1 MPMQTTSQTPQQPA
15 PPPPGSPVT
24 TVEELVSHFERGCK
38 TGPLMVGLE
47 HEKIGVALDPDGRVR
62 PLPYDD
68 EPGRPQIRALLQGLV
83 GSGWTPVEEQGSVI
97 ALKRSN
103 ASVTLEPGGQ
113 FELSGRPFTLETDG
127 VAELHQHLRELLPL
141 AEQSGAAF
149 LGCGFRPLGTWDDV
163 KWMPKGRYRV
173 MRAYLPTRG
182 TLGVEMMKRTA
193 TVQANLDYTSE
204 ADAIEKM
211 RLGLGLG
218 PLVTALYA
226 ASPLVDGK
234 PTDWRSYRAH
244 CWTDTDND
252 RCGFLPF
259 MFDEGA
265 GFRAYAEWALDVP
278 MFFVYRHGTY
288 TPAEGLTFRRFMHEG
303 FRGERATLA
312 DWELHLSTLFPDA
325 RMKQYVELRTAD
337 AGPLDLVQA
346 LGALWRG
353 LFYSDDSRRA
363 AWELVRD
370 LSIDER
376 DQLRRDVTKQALH
389 ARVRGRDIAPL
400 VEEMVALAAAGLRSL
415 GAPLGAALLEPLL
428 ERARS
433 RRCPADDILA
443 AFNEVNGDPR
453 AFVERVKIRID

>member
-1 MPMQTTSQTPQQPA
+1 MQPSPLSPSPA
-15 PPPPGSPVT
+15 PPAASTPVT
-24 TVEELVSHFERGCK
+24 GVEELVDHFARGSK
-38 TGPLMVGLE
+38 TGALYVGLE
-47 HEKIGVALDPDGRVR
+47 HEKVGVALDPDGNVR
-62 PLPYDD
+62 PLPYEDQ
-68 EPGRPQIRALLQGLV
+68 PGRPQIRDLLSGLTQA
-83 GSGWTPVEEQGSVI
+83 GWQPVNEQGQVI
-97 ALKRSN
+97 ALRRNN

-113 FELSGRPFTLETDG
+113 FELSGRPHSDEMEG
-127 VAELHQHLRELLPL
+127 VRELDDHLRELLPL
-141 AEQSGAAF
+141 AEASGAAF
-149 LGCGFRPLGTWDDV
+149 IGCGFRPFGTWDDV
-163 KWMPKGRYRV
+163 PWMPKGRYRV

-182 TLGVEMMKRTA
+182 RLGVEMMKRTA
-193 TVQANLDYTSE
+193 TVQANLDYTDE

-234 PTDWRSYRAH
+234 PSQWKTFRAA
-244 CWTDTDND
+244 CWLDTDPD

-259 MFDEGA
+259 MFEEGA

-288 TPAEGLTFRRFMHEG
+288 TPAEGMSFRRFMAEG

-325 RMKQYVELRTAD
+325 RLKQYIEMRTAD
-337 AGPLDLVQA
+337 AGPLDLVRA

-353 LFYSDDSRRA
+353 LLYDASSRRA
-363 AWELVRD
+363 AWALVSD

-376 DQLRRDVTKQALH
+376 DQLRRDVTTQAMQ
-389 ARVRGRDIAPL
+389 AQVRGRSIGPL
-400 VEEMVALAAAGLRSL
+400 VQEMVSLAAAGLRSL
-415 GAPLGAALLEPLL
+415 GSEQGAATLDPLL
-428 ERARS
+428 DRARS

-443 AFNEVNGDPR
+443 AYEELKGEPR
-453 AFVERVKIRID
+453 ALVERFRIRLP